1 MAYTKQEEIELNKQL
16 KKWQKRQLTAVGR
29 GDIDVA
35 FNSMNDID
43 SAVWEQVAKAE
54 SYKDVNV
61 IAWGMAEKI
70 ISKYCKMVWKVKKT

>member
-35 FNSMNDID
+35 YNSMNDID
-43 SAVWEQVAKAE
+43 RAVWEQVAKAE
-54 SYKDVNV
+54 S
-61 IAWGMAEKI
+61 
-70 ISKYCKMVWKVKKT
+70 

>member
-35 FNSMNDID
+35 YNSMNDID
-43 SAVWEQVAKAE
+43 RAVWEQVAKAE

-61 IAWGMAEKI
+61 ITWGMAEKI
-70 ISKYCKMVWKVKKT
+70 ISKYCKMV